1 MCRQNITNGNIWLW
15 LIIERMEF
23 SKKNMAKLWPQ
34 PPHNHFRIFI
44 WICILIS
51 FLRSRKN
58 MSNTLLSIRIWGY
71 YQLYQCSV
79 FTKSRG
85 NIFVTRLELRRVFVL
100 FGFCFCF
107 VFSNTLMEM
116 EEQGK
121 YFCHAP
127 WSQAWSKSAEGR
139 KREKL
144 NSGNNQDIP
153 MTNMIFAGKVNFGI
167 CLPKKS
173 EILKGNA

>member
-1 MCRQNITNGNIWLW
+1 MWKAQMPTMNSSPVAWPAFPETFHHFVFTNTLCLIAPQIKATSCHILWRVVIHISLAKLGEMCRQNITNGNIWLW

-85 NIFVTRLELRRVFVL
+85 NIFVTRLELRRD
-100 FGFCFCF
+100 
-107 VFSNTLMEM
+107 
-116 EEQGK
+116 Q
-121 YFCHAP
+121 
-127 WSQAWSKSAEGR
+127 
-139 KREKL
+139 
-144 NSGNNQDIP
+144 
-153 MTNMIFAGKVNFGI
+153 
-167 CLPKKS
+167 
-173 EILKGNA
+173 